1 MHTDTQL
8 DLRGIGRDQRR
19 QIVRALHTDPDL
31 AGLTHVDRA
40 VRCGEWLNID
50 EVAGDAVQLDEVA
63 ELVRGVWP
71 DAAEHLEQLA
81 AEERD
86 LRGGDLFAGV
96 DYAIDEVAFFA
107 AVDR

>member
-31 AGLTHVDRA
+31 AELRHVDKA
-40 VRCGEWLNID
+40 VTDDEWLNID
-50 EVAGDAVQLDEVA
+50 EVAGNAVQLDEVA

-86 LRGGDLFAGV
+86 MRGDLFTGV
-96 DYAIDEVAFFA
+96 DYARDEAAFFA
-107 AVDR
+107 AVES